1 MLTYD
6 IDEVENVSEKNLSLI
21 SYVGGYGFGTF
32 YKRICC
38 STKNTCF
45 CSPQCF
51 IILMTRQC
59 VGENVTLAEHKHLN
73 IMDRVGLWEVNEN
86 VTSIFKITEHYF
98 RIATRKHVFKIDC

>member
-1 MLTYD
+1 MVLAHF
-6 IDEVENVSEKNLSLI
+6 IKESVVPQ
-21 SYVGGYGFGTF
+21 
-32 YKRICC
+32 
-38 STKNTCF
+38 KNTCF

-51 IILMTRQC
+51 IILMTRKC

-98 RIATRKHVFKIDC
+98 RIATRKHVLKSDC